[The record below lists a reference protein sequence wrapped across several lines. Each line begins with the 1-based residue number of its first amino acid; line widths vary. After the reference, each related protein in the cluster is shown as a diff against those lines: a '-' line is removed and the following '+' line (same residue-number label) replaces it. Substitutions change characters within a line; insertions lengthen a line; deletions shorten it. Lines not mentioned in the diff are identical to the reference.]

1 MKSRGHRRHHASR
14 CHSPKETTREAK
26 RGDRPCDRPLLSLE
40 ARPGFEPRIKA
51 LQASALAT
59 WPSRPMK
66 QAELVRPF
74 FQMERATGFEPATS
88 TLARWR
94 ATNCAKPAN
103 EQILYV
109 TPSLDAS
116 MILKKLGCRG
126 ALVDDLPT
134 MGHQDVWRQ
143 FPVASS
149 RYPCRAQLP
158 SSFSPPQTLCPSR
171 ADASGPTRPVMRGFP
186 LWAGMGY
193 ALLALPARLVRRME
207 SHAYQYPHALPS
219 VPPCSCRPLSD
230 TGLLAVARS
239 R

>member
-1 MKSRGHRRHHASR
+1 
-14 CHSPKETTREAK
+14 
-26 RGDRPCDRPLLSLE
+26 
-40 ARPGFEPRIKA
+40 
-51 LQASALAT
+51 
-59 WPSRPMK
+59 MK

-134 MGHQDVWRQ
+134 MGHQDVWR
-143 FPVASS
+143 
-149 RYPCRAQLP
+149 L
-158 SSFSPPQTLCPSR
+158 
-171 ADASGPTRPVMRGFP
+171 SG
-186 LWAGMGY
+186 
-193 ALLALPARLVRRME
+193 
-207 SHAYQYPHALPS
+207 
-219 VPPCSCRPLSD
+219 
-230 TGLLAVARS
+230 
-239 R
+239 